1 MWLTIAS
8 TMMSW
13 DLLSSATSS
22 QEPRRWSTLVWSIG
36 SKPASAP
43 SNGVKNGRMRTPSY
57 TPAKRVRSTSVSEAM
72 VPSPKRL
79 A

>member
-22 QEPRRWSTLVWSIG
+22 QEQARVHLGVVDRIKAG
-36 SKPASAP
+36 GGA
-43 SNGVKNGRMRTPSY
+43 SNGVKNGRTWTPSY